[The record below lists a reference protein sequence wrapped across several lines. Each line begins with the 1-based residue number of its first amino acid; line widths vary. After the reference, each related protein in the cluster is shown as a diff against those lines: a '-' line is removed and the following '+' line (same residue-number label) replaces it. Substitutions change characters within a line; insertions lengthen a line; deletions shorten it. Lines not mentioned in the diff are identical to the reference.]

1 MELLSDEVDD
11 ISVCIKLKRLTIKP
25 KSNNQK
31 SFIDTINNNTVTFG
45 IGAAG
50 TGKTFLAV
58 ACAVH
63 ALEKQLVKKIILV
76 RPAIEAGEK
85 LGFLPGDLAEKVD
98 PYLQPLYDSLYECL
112 GFDNVNKLLEKNV
125 IEIAPLAYMRG
136 RTLNDAFIIL
146 DEAQNTTIAQMQMF
160 LTRIGYGSTTVVTGD
175 VSQIDLPRDSQS
187 GLKDCLE
194 FILKIKGIDA
204 VEFQP
209 KDVMRH
215 KIVSSIVRE
224 YEKRKKIKINCI
236 RFIQKPYVPS
246 NYNLTR
252 WVNFSLINRFINH
265 VNLIFVGQKRMRT
278 LNKTYLKKDKSTNV
292 LTFSYDDEVFHGDI
306 ILCPEIIN
314 KEAKEYGF
322 SSDFRWAHMIV
333 HSMLHLQGYNHNT
346 KKEQSFMEKTE
357 VKLLNSMNFG
367 NPYVRS

>member
-1 MELLSDEVDD
+1 MKSSQKNIDQHIKLEPVDNERLIRLCGLLDKNIRQIENFFEVEISNRGNSFKISGVNTNVANTSNFIEKIYSLSENEEITPKQLHLYLNNSIELISDGVDD
-11 ISVCIKLKRLTIKP
+11 INNCINLKKLTIKP
-25 KSNNQK
+25 KSKNQK
-31 SFIDTINNNTVTFG
+31 SFIETIHKNTVTFG
-45 IGAAG
+45 VGAAG

-58 ACAVH
+58 ACAVY

-175 VSQIDLPRDSQS
+175 VSQIDLPKDSQS

-204 VEFQP
+204 VEFDS

-215 KIVSSIVRE
+215 KIVSSIIKE
-224 YEKRKKIKINCI
+224 YEKRKK
-236 RFIQKPYVPS
+236 
-246 NYNLTR
+246 
-252 WVNFSLINRFINH
+252 
-265 VNLIFVGQKRMRT
+265 
-278 LNKTYLKKDKSTNV
+278 NKD
-292 LTFSYDDEVFHGDI
+292 
-306 ILCPEIIN
+306 
-314 KEAKEYGF
+314 
-322 SSDFRWAHMIV
+322 
-333 HSMLHLQGYNHNT
+333 
-346 KKEQSFMEKTE
+346 
-357 VKLLNSMNFG
+357 
-367 NPYVRS
+367 

>member
-1 MELLSDEVDD
+1 MTQKNIDQHIKLEPIDNDRLVRLCGLFDKNIRQIENFFEVEISNRGNAFKISGLNTNVENTSNFIEKIYHLSESEEITPKQLHLYLNNSSEFLSDDADD
-11 ISVCIKLKRLTIKP
+11 IDSSIKLKKLIIKP

-31 SFIDTINNNTVTFG
+31 SFIDTINTNTVTFG

-58 ACAVH
+58 ACAVN
-63 ALEKQLVKKIILV
+63 ALEKRQVKKIILV

-85 LGFLPGDLAEKVD
+85 LGFLPGDLAEKID

-112 GFDNVNKLLEKNV
+112 GFETVNKLLEKKV

-146 DEAQNTTIAQMQMF
+146 DEAQNTTISQMQMF

-194 FILKIKGIDA
+194 FILNIKGIDA
-204 VEFQP
+204 VKFGP

-215 KIVSSIVRE
+215 KIVSSIVNE
-224 YEKRKKIKINCI
+224 YEKRKK
-236 RFIQKPYVPS
+236 
-246 NYNLTR
+246 
-252 WVNFSLINRFINH
+252 
-265 VNLIFVGQKRMRT
+265 
-278 LNKTYLKKDKSTNV
+278 NKD
-292 LTFSYDDEVFHGDI
+292 
-306 ILCPEIIN
+306 
-314 KEAKEYGF
+314 
-322 SSDFRWAHMIV
+322 
-333 HSMLHLQGYNHNT
+333 
-346 KKEQSFMEKTE
+346 
-357 VKLLNSMNFG
+357 
-367 NPYVRS
+367 